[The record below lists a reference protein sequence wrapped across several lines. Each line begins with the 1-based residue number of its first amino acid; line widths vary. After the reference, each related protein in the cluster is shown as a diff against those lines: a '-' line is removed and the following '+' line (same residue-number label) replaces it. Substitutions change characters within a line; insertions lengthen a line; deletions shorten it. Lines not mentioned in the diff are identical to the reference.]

1 MPKVFITTEIPDVG
15 IALLKAQGYEI
26 EIGPLELAK
35 GADALL
41 SQLKD
46 HIDGALLDA
55 IGPQLKVV
63 ANYSVGYDN
72 FDLQAAKERGVLCTN
87 TPGVQKEVVAEHA
100 VALLFTVARRIVEG
114 DRYMRA
120 GKFKGFEPDLLMGAE
135 LAGKTL
141 GLIGHGR
148 IGCRAAD
155 ILQKGIGMNV
165 MYYDS
170 VRDEEREK
178 QCGIT
183 YAPLDEVL
191 GVADA
196 VTIHVSLSAST
207 QHLLGAKEIA
217 LMKPTAYL
225 VNTSR
230 GAVIDEKAL
239 VLALQAK
246 QIAGAALDV
255 FEEEPNLS
263 PGLAD
268 LDNVVLTPHIASAGR
283 EARDNMAKLAAQ
295 NIIEALS
302 GRTPPNL
309 VQA

>member
-26 EIGPLELAK
+26 EIGPLERAK

-46 HIDGALLDA
+46 RIDGALLDA

-100 VALLFTVARRIVEG
+100 VALLLAVARRVVES

-120 GKFKGFEPDLLMGAE
+120 GKFKGFEPDLLVGAE

-170 VRDEEREK
+170 VRDEQREK
-178 QCGIT
+178 QCGIV
-183 YAPLDEVL
+183 YASLEEVL
-191 GVADA
+191 GTADA

-207 QHLLGAKEIA
+207 RHLLGAKELA

-230 GAVIDEKAL
+230 GAVIDEKEL
-239 VLALQAK
+239 VKALQEK
-246 QIAGAALDV
+246 RIAGAALDV

-263 PGLAD
+263 PGLVD
-268 LDNVVLTPHIASAGR
+268 LENVVLTPHVASASR
-283 EARDNMAKLAAQ
+283 EARSKMAELAAQ
-295 NIIEALS
+295 NIIAALS
-302 GRTPPNL
+302 GATPPNL